1 MENQFNSV
9 QRCYCC
15 HEPYNDADRFCARC
29 GYPLQGTTEEQQSF
43 SSQYALNKLDEDNV
57 RAKVGQARLVLFLL
71 AGFTA
76 LSAAIV
82 FTQTENTALLGIN
95 LILAVI
101 YAGLG
106 FWAANKAFA
115 AIFTG
120 ALIYF
125 SIILLNG
132 IVDPVTLL
140 HGIIFKIIFIVAFVK
155 ASYGAYKYKINHA

>member
-1 MENQFNSV
+1 
-9 QRCYCC
+9 
-15 HEPYNDADRFCARC
+15 PYNDADRFCAKC

-43 SSQYALNKLDEDNV
+43 SSNYALNKLDEDNV

-76 LSAAIV
+76 ISAAIV
-82 FTQTENTALLGIN
+82 FAKTEEPALLGIN

-120 ALIYF
+120 ALIYL

-132 IVDPVTLL
+132 IVDPMTLL
-140 HGIIFKIIFIVAFVK
+140 QGIIFKIIFIVAFVK
-155 ASYGAYKYKINHA
+155 ASYGAYKYKINQA